1 MSLRYSLLL
10 CACLSIPFDTLAADS
25 CGFRAAGLLSS
36 AKTQELAALFADP
49 AEVVKPLQRMADYL
63 GKISD
68 VQETSKPRFAKHK
81 RVSIESKE
89 LPVDYKYD
97 GYWINA
103 LSDKVGPV
111 QFHFGRV
118 PGSTCK
124 LLAMHVDIEI

>member
-1 MSLRYSLLL
+1 MSRCYSLLL
-10 CACLSIPFDTLAADS
+10 CACLSIPFDTLAGDS
-25 CGFRAAGLLSS
+25 CGLRAASLLSS
-36 AKTQELAALFADP
+36 AKTQELAALFADS

-68 VQETSKPRFAKHK
+68 VQETSKARFAKHK
-81 RVSIESKE
+81 RLSIQSNE

-111 QFHFGRV
+111 QFHFGRE
-118 PGSTCK
+118 PGSTCN
-124 LLAMHVDIEI
+124 LLAMHVDVEV